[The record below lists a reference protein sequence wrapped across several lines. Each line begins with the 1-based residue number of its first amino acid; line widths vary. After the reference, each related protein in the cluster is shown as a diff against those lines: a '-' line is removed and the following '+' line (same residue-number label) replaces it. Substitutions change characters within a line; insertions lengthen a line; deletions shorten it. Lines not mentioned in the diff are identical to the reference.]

1 MSKNAHRQS
10 RPALQTDLP
19 IHPPIRRQKLH
30 WERRPA
36 LPGRGPG
43 KLYRVQRWRFRYSG
57 PTAKCSLPFPSALSR
72 SAPPATT
79 PTLSFPTPKP
89 AAAYPA
95 AANRH
100 LQRPPVSSPPPRIPI
115 RPPPPAIP
123 QATAPFGPAGL
134 FTPTGPPSQTHAV
147 VTVVVG
153 GVSRSVIVDGRPLTS
168 DEEQDVILC
177 LFSLLH
183 GAITVPATALAVEQA
198 HCIELGVMW
207 GTWLHAAT
215 VATRIR
221 VCICVTTSSVQPCS
235 ARLARLVYI
244 CTAVFTSQ
252 ESRDGS
258 KLHCPSLPNKKWE

>member
-1 MSKNAHRQS
+1 MGAIQVRFAIISMSSSPRASPSWSHCTRACRRGLPTASAAARTSSTLYPLRAERVQPSRELREGPSGGRSVHRRL
-10 RPALQTDLP
+10 RPELLTALP
-19 IHPPIRRQKLH
+19 IHPPIHRQKLH

-115 RPPPPAIP
+115 SPPPRHSSSNCTIRPRWAFY
-123 QATAPFGPAGL
+123 ADRTALSNTCRRDSRCG
-134 FTPTGPPSQTHAV
+134 
-147 VTVVVG
+147 
-153 GVSRSVIVDGRPLTS
+153 RSV
-168 DEEQDVILC
+168 
-177 LFSLLH
+177 
-183 GAITVPATALAVEQA
+183 
-198 HCIELGVMW
+198 
-207 GTWLHAAT
+207 
-215 VATRIR
+215 
-221 VCICVTTSSVQPCS
+221 
-235 ARLARLVYI
+235 
-244 CTAVFTSQ
+244 
-252 ESRDGS
+252 
-258 KLHCPSLPNKKWE
+258 